1 MKAEIHNLKSRL
13 LNQENNTI
21 LLNEIYKTYSDSQ
34 DEITRL
40 KMQLEH
46 KELEITLFK
55 TNKNASIKKHEIL
68 KHLQNEIEEKNKY
81 FETANSSNNLE
92 RSLTENQKQSEEIL
106 KDHETKNN
114 SASSSSFVPN
124 HASSETLIVSSASSE
139 KSTTFFDETDGFDYI
154 SIKLNNKSCQV
165 CLYVI

>member
-55 TNKNASIKKHEIL
+55 TNKNASIKK
-68 KHLQNEIEEKNKY
+68 
-81 FETANSSNNLE
+81 T
-92 RSLTENQKQSEEIL
+92 
-106 KDHETKNN
+106 
-114 SASSSSFVPN
+114 
-124 HASSETLIVSSASSE
+124 
-139 KSTTFFDETDGFDYI
+139 
-154 SIKLNNKSCQV
+154 
-165 CLYVI
+165 